1 MEIQLTHYVLTIG
14 LLVLAI
20 AKNSLSYNPIRFHC
34 DNYILNTYL
43 YFLLS
48 WAIMISTTKYLEDKG
63 MKLHQLFSGPFTILL
78 VLSSLGLIIGL
89 LFVPPQMFFTK
100 HLLYL
105 MWIVFSGII
114 LYPMYVNNKSLFA
127 HAGITTACLLLILSI
142 ISFLKPNLI
151 SDSWGTYLFMSLL
164 GLLIGRVVEMFSGI
178 KHDSTYSRVLSYL
191 SILVFSMY
199 VMLDTQN
206 IIANAENCVNPDYI
220 NESVNLVLDSMN
232 LFTNIYAVNS
242 D

>member
-1 MEIQLTHYVLTIG
+1 
-14 LLVLAI
+14 
-20 AKNSLSYNPIRFHC
+20 
-34 DNYILNTYL
+34 
-43 YFLLS
+43 
-48 WAIMISTTKYLEDKG
+48 
-63 MKLHQLFSGPFTILL
+63 
-78 VLSSLGLIIGL
+78 
-89 LFVPPQMFFTK
+89 
-100 HLLYL
+100 
-105 MWIVFSGII
+105 
-114 LYPMYVNNKSLFA
+114 MYVNNKSLFA
-127 HAGITTACLLLILSI
+127 HAGITTACLLLTLSI
-142 ISFLKPNLI
+142 ISFMKPDLI
-151 SDSWGTYLFMSLL
+151 SDSWNTYLFMSLL

-191 SILVFSMY
+191 SILIFSMY